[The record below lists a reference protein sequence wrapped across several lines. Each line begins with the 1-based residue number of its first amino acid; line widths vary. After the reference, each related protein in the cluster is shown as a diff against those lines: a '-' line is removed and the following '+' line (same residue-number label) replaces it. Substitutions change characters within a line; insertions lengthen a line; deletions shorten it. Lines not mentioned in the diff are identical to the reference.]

1 MSMTTAGIR
10 NFAALYVV
18 GNIIALCSTGFLVG
32 PKNQCKKMFDK
43 TRRVST
49 ALYIVMLIIVFACA
63 IAVSAYCVGLVG
75 WVLGFGGEGYCTC
88 QIISFF

>member
-63 IAVSAYCVGLVG
+63 IAVRIACVG
-75 WVLGFGGEGYCTC
+75 WLGFGGRATAR
-88 QIISFF
+88 IK

>member
-1 MSMTTAGIR
+1 MSMTQAGIR

-43 TRRVST
+43 TRRFST
-49 ALYIVMLIIVFACA
+49 IAYIVMLITVFACA
-63 IAVSAYCVGLVG
+63 IAVSGDG
-75 WVLGFGGEGYCTC
+75 WGWRAWRL
-88 QIISFF
+88 